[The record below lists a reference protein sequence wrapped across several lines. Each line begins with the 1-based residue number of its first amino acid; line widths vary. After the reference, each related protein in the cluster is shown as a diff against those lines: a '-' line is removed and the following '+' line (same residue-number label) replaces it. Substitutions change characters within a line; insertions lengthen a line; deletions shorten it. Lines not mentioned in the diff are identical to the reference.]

1 MTNNNDNSAVPY
13 FVYEGEQARN
23 ERTIKRLVI
32 VLIVAVALIFAS
44 NMAWL
49 IAWNQY
55 DYLSVDIE
63 NSNGNANYIG
73 NDGDIIN
80 GTDPSSQTDTQEWK
94 LEGNPKEE
102 T

>member
-1 MTNNNDNSAVPY
+1 MTDNDNNSAVPY
-13 FVYEGEQARN
+13 FVYEGEQSRN
-23 ERTIKRLVI
+23 ERNIRRLI
-32 VLIVAVALIFAS
+32 AALIIAVTLIFAS

-80 GTDPSSQTDTQEWK
+80 GTDPSPQTDAQERE